1 MNRTEIAAV
10 VIVLLI
16 AIAGIAYVEESS
28 KPKSNYYGFT
38 VSMWIYGAI
47 DNSTGPGVCCTI
59 PASYDPDNFTI
70 PVGTHVTLD
79 INNSDTLTHGLAI
92 PSFNLD
98 TGPMKPNSTTVLTF
112 TANTAGNFTYD
123 EPAADCGGGSCDAGQ
138 ELNGFFIVTPQAQ
151 G

>member
-1 MNRTEIAAV
+1 M